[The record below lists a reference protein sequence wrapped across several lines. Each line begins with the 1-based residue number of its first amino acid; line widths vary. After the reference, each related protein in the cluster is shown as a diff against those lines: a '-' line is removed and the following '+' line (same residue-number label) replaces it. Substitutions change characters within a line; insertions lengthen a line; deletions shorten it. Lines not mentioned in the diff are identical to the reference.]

1 MLDAVLCVVLHVS
14 IASCVDFIVTSTKVF
29 SLLSKLDFGGV
40 FGRCTLQ
47 HRDSLTRRCLAKCD
61 SD

>member
-29 SLLSKLDFGGV
+29 SLLSKLV
-40 FGRCTLQ
+40 FGEVFGLCSSKF
-47 HRDSLTRRCLAKCD
+47 RDSLTRRSLGRCD